1 METPRSESETKMHET
16 APTTEEEK
24 KEKKDKKEMSDKD
37 KEKPNDLAKETYG

>member
-1 METPRSESETKMHET
+1 MHET

-24 KEKKDKKEMSDKD
+24 KEKKDKKEKSDKD